1 MKNIKIKPELVN
13 KIKDVLKESPIK
25 EEVIHAELVL
35 NWLLQLKSD
44 ADEALQIAA
53 LSHDIDRG
61 VTKITESH
69 LKDYSEGYVEYKKQ
83 HALRSA
89 KFIAEILKEYKYPTE
104 VIEKVTRLVEKH
116 EVGGDEESD
125 ILRDAD
131 SLAYFEYN
139 IPFYLHR
146 NGEERTKRKIQFMY
160 NRMSDKAKK
169 IANAIKYQ
177 DEKIMELVRNTISNL

>member
-1 MKNIKIKPELVN
+1 MKNIRIRPELIN

-53 LSHDIDRG
+53 LSHDIDRAI
-61 VTKITESH
+61 TKITGSH
-69 LKDYSEGYVEYKKQ
+69 LKDYSEGYAEYKKQ

-89 KFIAEILKEYKYPTE
+89 KFIAEILKEYKYPAG
-104 VIEKVTRLVEKH
+104 VIEKVARLVEKH

-139 IPFYLHR
+139 IPFYLDR

-160 NRMSDKAKK
+160 NRMSDKTKK

-177 DEKIMELVRNTISNL
+177 NENVAKLVEDAISNL